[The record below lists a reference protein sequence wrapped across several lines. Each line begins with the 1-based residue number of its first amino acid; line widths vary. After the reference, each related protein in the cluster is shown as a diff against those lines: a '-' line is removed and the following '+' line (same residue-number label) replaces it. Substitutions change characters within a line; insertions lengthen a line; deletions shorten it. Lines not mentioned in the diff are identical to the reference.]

1 MRLIT
6 WSHDPQAKTAS
17 IDPPRKMRPLPIWNQ
32 RVHSQKAF
40 GVWLV
45 KNSSSMF
52 QDHQWCWGRQF
63 DLESH
68 GWDPRRWYPIR
79 GRGIHAT
86 EAFLCFIGSV
96 ESLNDVFWRCPL
108 YIYIHTYYSIT
119 IICTSCTSAQ
129 ATWNAHHP
137 IAVGWLSI
145 KPCLSWAVPPS
156 FPNWSLSRIIS
167 LACHERWNCAISTWR
182 DSLLSLGWTN
192 KKKRVL
198 RK

>member
-1 MRLIT
+1 MPSLMRLIT

-108 YIYIHTYYSIT
+108 YIYIHILQYNNYMHFLHKRPSDMK
-119 IICTSCTSAQ
+119 CPSSDSCWMAL
-129 ATWNAHHP
+129 N
-137 IAVGWLSI
+137 
-145 KPCLSWAVPPS
+145 
-156 FPNWSLSRIIS
+156 
-167 LACHERWNCAISTWR
+167 
-182 DSLLSLGWTN
+182 
-192 KKKRVL
+192 
-198 RK
+198 